1 MKHKERI
8 EQELKTALKNR
19 DSLKVSV
26 LRMLISSI
34 SYKEIEKK
42 QAVSDDEFHGVVKT
56 MIKQRGESIESFKKG
71 NRLDLVEKEEKE
83 LTILKSYAPEQIS
96 IEELS
101 SEIEGA
107 IVVCDAKDSKDMG
120 KVMKFLMERLSSRVD
135 GKVLS
140 EMVRNRLSSQ
150 RPS

>member
-1 MKHKERI
+1 MEHKERI
-8 EQELKTALKNR
+8 EQDLKSALKNK

-34 SYKEIEKK
+34 NYKEIEKK
-42 QAVSDDEFHGVVKT
+42 QTLSESEFNAVVKT

-83 LTILKSYAPEQIS
+83 LVVLRSYAPEQIS
-96 IEELS
+96 TEELS
-101 SEIEGA
+101 TDIDNA
-107 IVVCDAKDSKDMG
+107 ISACEAKEPKDMG
-120 KVMKFLMERLSSRVD
+120 RVMKFLMEKLASRVD